1 MIVANM
7 IEAKKVM
14 FLQPLLFEDD
24 FVERGMKA
32 WLTKIEW
39 NQHNECYKLYFDFTE
54 FEAENDKY
62 FTQTYYP
69 NRHTRDLEKT
79 GRKLFT
85 AKEAG
90 MYNNKES
97 FCFSPMVVG
106 QCVDYKNDAAFE
118 ESIKEFLVEC

>member
-1 MIVANM
+1 MITASM

-14 FLQPLLFEDD
+14 FLKPLFEDD

-39 NQHNECYKLYFDFTE
+39 SQETECYKLYFDFTE

-62 FTQTYYP
+62 LTETYYP
-69 NRHTRDLEKT
+69 NRHTRELEKT
-79 GRKLFT
+79 GRTLFT

-90 MYNNKES
+90 MYHNKNT
-97 FCFSPMVVG
+97 FYFSPMTNG
-106 QCVDYKNDAAFE
+106 RCVDGQNDAAFE
-118 ESIKEFLVEC
+118 ENIKEFLVEA